1 MIVLDASFLVKL
13 VLGEEGSGEARSL
26 ARSWARSGEVMATVD
41 LALPEALN
49 AVWKHCLGIGDI
61 GRDEAIDI
69 VEDLLRL
76 WRTLRVYPLSKV
88 AREAFVL
95 ALEEGI
101 TVHDALY
108 LQLARIVGGGLA
120 TFDKK
125 LSRIAARYNVPIYP

>member
-1 MIVLDASFLVKL
+1 M
-13 VLGEEGSGEARSL
+13 
-26 ARSWARSGEVMATVD
+26 
-41 LALPEALN
+41 
-49 AVWKHCLGIGDI
+49 
-61 GRDEAIDI
+61 
-69 VEDLLRL
+69 
-76 WRTLRVYPLSKV
+76 YPSSKV